1 MAQFNFFLVDPEE
14 QSRSAKEIAENLEK
28 IRESNQIIFTK
39 LLPNLNN
46 YWTGEA
52 KNAVVIRY
60 TELQEVLVQ
69 LIRSYEAL
77 QTDLMKVSE
86 NYSRADQEAI
96 TYARSFKA

>member
-96 TYARSFKA
+96 NYARSFKA